1 MLLFLSIAG
10 IFLSLLL
17 LYFNAK
23 KFASTTYLGIFFFLI
38 SLYGLYQ
45 YILLYSKSVTL
56 ISLFLFNLS
65 LFSSPVYLIGPML
78 YWYVRSVLTD
88 DPKLKRSDLLH
99 FIPAVIF
106 FISALPNTFVPW
118 QEKVEV
124 AKTVVTDQSYI
135 MVYKATLLS
144 EFLSSATIF
153 LTRLFLVLGY
163 TIWSIVLFINYIKK
177 RKSSSVFSKQQFM
190 KKWLFYLLGFML
202 ILVISQLFMVF
213 KSFEMH
219 FSAIFFT
226 FNLIRVIS
234 AVGLIGLLI
243 SPFFFPTILYGL
255 PRMPEKNE
263 EEKDNRQTN
272 ETKPPSNSFESD
284 YLQSIGHKSV
294 SLMKEK
300 QLYLDPDCN
309 LGFFSKQID
318 VPAHHLAYYFR
329 EIKKQRFNDF
339 RNEWRI
345 NHAKSLIQ
353 EGKANEITLEA
364 IGSLSGFSSRNA
376 FITDFKKTEGVSP
389 SVYASRF
396 N

>member
-1 MLLFLSIAG
+1 
-10 IFLSLLL
+10 
-17 LYFNAK
+17 
-23 KFASTTYLGIFFFLI
+23 
-38 SLYGLYQ
+38 
-45 YILLYSKSVTL
+45 
-56 ISLFLFNLS
+56 
-65 LFSSPVYLIGPML
+65 
-78 YWYVRSVLTD
+78 
-88 DPKLKRSDLLH
+88 
-99 FIPAVIF
+99 
-106 FISALPNTFVPW
+106 
-118 QEKVEV
+118 
-124 AKTVVTDQSYI
+124 
-135 MVYKATLLS
+135 
-144 EFLSSATIF
+144 
-153 LTRLFLVLGY
+153 
-163 TIWSIVLFINYIKK
+163 
-177 RKSSSVFSKQQFM
+177 M
-190 KKWLFYLLGFML
+190 KKWLCYLLGFML
-202 ILVISQLFMVF
+202 ILVISQLFMVS

-219 FSAIFFT
+219 FPAIFFT
-226 FNLIRVIS
+226 FNIIRVIS
-234 AVGLIGLLI
+234 VVGLVGLLI

-255 PRMPEKNE
+255 PRMPERNE
-263 EEKDNRQTN
+263 EEKDNRLTN

-284 YLQSIGHKSV
+284 YLQSIGLKSD

-300 QLYLDPDCN
+300 QLYLEPECN
-309 LGFFSKQID
+309 LGFFSRQID